1 MKKKIEF
8 GTLKP
13 GDCFRLTENGPI
25 YMRDNGSCYGQC
37 VFGGKLG
44 KVTNWIDD
52 DKKVYPA
59 KVKISEVK

>member
-13 GDCFRLTENGPI
+13 GDCFRLSENGPI
-25 YMRDNGSCYGQC
+25 YMKDPYNGGQQI
-37 VFGGKLG
+37 FGKRSGTISKWL
-44 KVTNWIDD
+44 ND
-52 DKKVYPA
+52 DKKVYPV